1 MKAYTDILQQIKNKK
16 FAPVY
21 FLEGEEPY
29 YIDKLVKVFEEG
41 VLTPEERDFNLIEL
55 YGKDIE
61 IQEVISNARRY
72 PMFAEYLLVI
82 VREASQLKNIDALEG
97 YLSNPS
103 PNTILVLEYR
113 FKKLDKRGKLSKA
126 LKQNAE
132 VFTSEKIKEQE
143 MPGWIMA
150 YGREKNITIEP
161 NVAEM
166 LAVYLGNDLQKV
178 VNEIDKVLINEPNL
192 TELTT
197 TLIEQYIGISKE
209 YNVLDLP
216 IVVFTKDY
224 NRLAR
229 MMAYFSAQPKNA
241 PMAMVIGLFYSYINK
256 LYLCFYAPQNFDSDK
271 KLGIWSTHR
280 QVAGQYTLP
289 KIHQAIALLE
299 RYNHK
304 SRGID
309 SHGNDTSLLK
319 EFIGHLQLIIK

>member
-1 MKAYTDILQQIKNKK
+1 MKAYTDILQQIKSKK

-29 YIDKLVKVFEEG
+29 YIDKLVKAFEED
-41 VLTPEERDFNLIEL
+41 VLTPEERDFNLVEL
-55 YGKDIE
+55 YGKDVE

-72 PMFAEYLLVI
+72 PMFSEYLLVI
-82 VREASQLKNIDALEG
+82 IKDAAQLKNIDALEG
-97 YLSNPS
+97 YLANYS

-113 FKKLDKRGKLSKA
+113 YKKLDKRSKLSKA
-126 LKQNAE
+126 LKNNAV
-132 VFTSEKIKEQE
+132 VFTSEKMKEQE
-143 MPGWIMA
+143 MPSWIID
-150 YGREKNITIEP
+150 YGKKHRIIIQQ

-166 LAVYLGNDLQKV
+166 LAVYLGNDLQKI

-197 TLIEQYIGISKE
+197 NLIEQYIGISKE

-216 IVVFTKDY
+216 SVVFTKDY

-241 PMAMVIGLFYSYINK
+241 PMAMVIGLFYSYLNK
-256 LYLCFYAPQNFDSDK
+256 LYLCYYTQQQFESDK
-271 KLGIWSTHR
+271 KLGIWSMHR
-280 QVAGQYTLP
+280 QVAAQYSLP

-304 SRGID
+304 SRGVD
-309 SHGNDTSLLK
+309 STNNDTSLLK
-319 EFIGHLQLIIK
+319 EFIGHLHIILK